1 MNRSRNLLIL
11 VAGIIVLVVVG
22 VAASAGR
29 KPAAVSAR
37 LYTVHDTDFTVR
49 LPETGTVQRPLIQ
62 TLPALVTGNVEHIFV
77 KPGDHVNAGELLVS
91 LSNPQLVNAAATA
104 EQTYLSAVDRA
115 SSTQRNDTSN
125 VVQAE
130 ANLEAA
136 RFKLNQ
142 TIADQRAG
150 TQTGLGYGFSS
161 AQEARANAD
170 ANVATAETNL
180 REALRIATADQN
192 LYENKAISKDQLDQ
206 SNAKLEQMRVADEQ
220 AKEQRTS
227 AYEQLDRQRSVLVD
241 SVRAARDA
249 VLQAQSQLAA
259 AQANAANAP
268 GDAAAAHADA
278 AARLEDFHYARD
290 QVTRLQ
296 IQAPFS
302 GTVQTIANETGDTL
316 RTLQPGDTVT
326 VGQAL
331 VSISTDANYIVRT
344 KVDEQD
350 ISHVSLGQPAAIS
363 GEDLGGKT
371 LAAHVAAIGAVAQKS
386 DDPSNTSHQ
395 IITTVALDQTLPFL
409 RDGMSVDVDILTVD
423 QHHVIAIPN
432 DAIRHDDQNKPY
444 VFVVGKDGK
453 IAHVNVALGPTSD
466 TQSVVTRGVHI
477 GDVVV
482 ADASPAIVPN
492 VRVTAAPSPSP
503 GPSAS
508 P

>member
-11 VAGIIVLVVVG
+11 VAAIIVLVVVG
-22 VAASAGR
+22 VAASSGR
-29 KPAAVSAR
+29 KAPAISAR
-37 LYTVHDTDFTVR
+37 LVTVRPTDFAVR

-62 TLPALVTGNVEHIFV
+62 TLPALVAGNVEHIYV

-91 LSNPQLVNAAATA
+91 LSNPQLVDAAATA
-104 EQTYLSAVDRA
+104 QQTYLSALGH
-115 SSTQRNDTSN
+115 SLSTQRSDTSN
-125 VVQAE
+125 VVQME
-130 ANLEAA
+130 ANLESA

-142 TIADQRAG
+142 AVADQKAG

-170 ANVATAETNL
+170 AGVATAETNL
-180 REALRIATADQN
+180 HEALRIYTADQN
-192 LYENKAISKDQLDQ
+192 LYENKAISKDELDQ
-206 SNAKLEQMRVADEQ
+206 ASAKLEQMRVADEQ

-259 AQANAANAP
+259 AKANAANSP
-268 GDAAAAHADA
+268 GDAEAARADQ
-278 AARLEDFHYARD
+278 AARLEDAKYARE
-290 QVTRLQ
+290 QVARLQ
-296 IQAPFS
+296 IRAPFS
-302 GTVQTIANETGDTL
+302 GTVQTVANESTDAL
-316 RTLQPGDTVT
+316 RTLQPGDAVT

-331 VSISTDANYIVRT
+331 VSITTDANYIVRT

-350 ISHVSLGQPAAIS
+350 VAQVALGQHATIS

-395 IITTVALDQTLPFL
+395 VITTVALDQTLPFL
-409 RDGMSVDVDILTVD
+409 RDGMSVDVDILTVHR
-423 QHHVIAIPN
+423 HHVIAIPN
-432 DAIRHDDQNKPY
+432 DAIRHDDKNKPY
-444 VFVVGKDGK
+444 VFVVGKGGH
-453 IAHVNVALGPTSD
+453 ITRANVQLGTTSD
-466 TQSVVTRGVHI
+466 AQSVVTSGLHI
-477 GDVVV
+477 GDVIVS
-482 ADASPAIVPN
+482 DTSPAIVAN
-492 VRVTAAPSPSP
+492 ATVTAAPSPSP
-503 GPSAS
+503 GPSSS